1 MLNFD
6 FINYAYR
13 KLFCN
18 NYFSKASFIKFFFSS
33 LILKFAIQ
41 INKKHLYIMAFD
53 IEMIKK
59 CMKT

>member
-1 MLNFD
+1 MR
-6 FINYAYR
+6 IE
-13 KLFCN
+13 
-18 NYFSKASFIKFFFSS
+18 NYFAIIIFQKASFIKFFFSS